1 MKVIIPVAG
10 IGSRLRP
17 HTHTQPKALV
27 PVAGKPIL
35 AHIVDGLIQVGLK
48 DFIIVIGYLGDKIEQ
63 FFREKYPDIN
73 VHFIVQQ
80 YKEGTGQA
88 IWMVRQ
94 LVDKDDEILIVLGD
108 TIFDVDLKSVLTTPY
123 SSLGIKRVEDPRS
136 FGVVDLDKDGFITKV
151 IEKPNIPKSN
161 LALVGLYKIK
171 ESALLFDML
180 EHNINNKITTHN
192 EFHLTDGIA
201 RMLEAGV
208 KMTTFPVENWYDCG
222 NKDSLLETNAIL
234 LKRYTDKDKEECKF
248 DFLNTIMIPPVKIA
262 DNCKISNSIIG
273 PNVSIGEHAIIHSS
287 IIEDSII
294 GSYSHLEN
302 AVLYHSVVGSDA
314 VLRGLKQSL
323 NIGDSTEI
331 DFK

>member
-35 AHIVDGLIQVGLK
+35 AHIVDELIQIGLK

-108 TIFDVDLKSVLTTPY
+108 TIFDVDLSSVLNTPY
-123 SSLGIKRVEDPRS
+123 SSLGIK
-136 FGVVDLDKDGFITKV
+136 
-151 IEKPNIPKSN
+151 
-161 LALVGLYKIK
+161 
-171 ESALLFDML
+171 
-180 EHNINNKITTHN
+180 
-192 EFHLTDGIA
+192 
-201 RMLEAGV
+201 
-208 KMTTFPVENWYDCG
+208 
-222 NKDSLLETNAIL
+222 
-234 LKRYTDKDKEECKF
+234 
-248 DFLNTIMIPPVKIA
+248 
-262 DNCKISNSIIG
+262 
-273 PNVSIGEHAIIHSS
+273 
-287 IIEDSII
+287 
-294 GSYSHLEN
+294 
-302 AVLYHSVVGSDA
+302 
-314 VLRGLKQSL
+314 GLKIQGVSV
-323 NIGDSTEI
+323 
-331 DFK
+331 